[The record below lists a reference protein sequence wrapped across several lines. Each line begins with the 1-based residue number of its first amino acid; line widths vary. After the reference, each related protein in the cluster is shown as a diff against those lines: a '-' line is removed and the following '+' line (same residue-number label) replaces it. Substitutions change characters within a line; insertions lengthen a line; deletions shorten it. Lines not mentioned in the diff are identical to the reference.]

1 MWVREISGMYMTTGF
16 SGSEANSVDMEPVK
30 SQHDARGLP
39 EGRLEGSRTR
49 KVYNVACPLDHCKL
63 ESKANAK
70 KGSILLACP
79 FDRQYQTFDA
89 ALTKAAWN
97 EDTAGENMRLLT
109 VITNMTKETLLC
121 PNDSSP
127 CIMIFLRICLLL
139 CWFQI
144 R

>member
-1 MWVREISGMYMTTGF
+1 M
-16 SGSEANSVDMEPVK
+16 K
-30 SQHDARGLP
+30 GL
-39 EGRLEGSRTR
+39 RTR
-49 KVYNVACPLDHCKL
+49 KLYDVACPLNHRKL
-63 ESKANAK
+63 ESKADAK
-70 KGSILLACP
+70 KRSILLACP

-97 EDTAGENMRLLT
+97 EDTTGENMRLRT
-109 VITNMTKETLLC
+109 VITKKTLLC
-121 PNDSSP
+121 TNNSSP